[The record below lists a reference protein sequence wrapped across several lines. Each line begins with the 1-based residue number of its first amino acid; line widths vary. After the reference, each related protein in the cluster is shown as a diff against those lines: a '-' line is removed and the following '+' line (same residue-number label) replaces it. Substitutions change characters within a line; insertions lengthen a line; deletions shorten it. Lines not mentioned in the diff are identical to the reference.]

1 MRPRRTRAKGYI
13 EDLLDCCERIARYT
27 AGVSRQTFLSESM
40 MQDATIRNLEIMGEA
55 SRQLRDVLPSAYD
68 RFPSIPF
75 TRMYALRN
83 ELAHGYIT
91 VDVEIVWNVVEHEL
105 PQLQPLL
112 IELLAKWPVDLI

>member
-55 SRQLRDVLPSAYD
+55 SRQFVTFY
-68 RFPSIPF
+68 
-75 TRMYALRN
+75 
-83 ELAHGYIT
+83 
-91 VDVEIVWNVVEHEL
+91 
-105 PQLQPLL
+105 PQLTIVSHPFHSRGCTRCVTSLL
-112 IELLAKWPVDLI
+112 MDTSP